1 MYRPLSLLL
10 ASRFM
15 AGRSSSRMISF
26 ISTSS
31 TVGIAVGIAAII
43 LVLSAMNG
51 FEQALKEKLLGV
63 IPHGELIAMNKPI
76 ENWQGFREQLL
87 KRPDIEGVSPF
98 IQISGMIARGSE
110 LRAVKLRG
118 IDSQL
123 QQTVSNYQ
131 DYLQPDVSQSLGG
144 RQLILGAGIAEAL
157 DVQVGDRVNVL
168 IPPPPTSS
176 RLSAPKSYPF
186 EVVSIFRFGG
196 QLDGL
201 SAWIN
206 LEQAREL
213 AGYQTGVQGLELKL
227 TDVFRAQ
234 SITYQAALELPIY
247 VYVSDWMRS
256 NGHVYQDIQM
266 VRTLVYLVMVL
277 IIGVACFNIVST
289 LVMAVQDK
297 RSEIAILLTMGTPA
311 RLVMASFI
319 WQGLLS
325 GCIGVIFG
333 ASTGSLLAYF
343 LPDLLALVEA
353 VLGHTLL
360 SGDIYFIDQIPT
372 ELHGQDVLV
381 VSLVAWLTA
390 LLATLYPAFKASKLE
405 PAKEL
410 GGH

>member
-10 ASRFM
+10 ANRFM
-15 AGRSSSRMISF
+15 AGRRASRMVSF

-31 TVGIAVGIAAII
+31 TVGIAIGIAAII

-51 FEQALKEKLLGV
+51 FEKALKEKLLGV
-63 IPHGELIAMNKPI
+63 IPHGELITMNDPI

-87 KRPDIEGVSPF
+87 RNPEVQGVSPY
-98 IQISGMIARGSE
+98 IELSGMISRGSE
-110 LRAVKLRG
+110 LRAVKVRG
-118 IDSQL
+118 IEPKL
-123 QQTVSNYQ
+123 QGTVSSFHQ
-131 DYLQPDVSQSLGG
+131 YLKPDVSQSLTG

-157 DVQVGDRVNVL
+157 NVKVGDRVNVL
-168 IPPPPTSS
+168 IPPPKGVNQ
-176 RLSAPKSYPF
+176 LSAPKSYPF
-186 EVVSIFRFGG
+186 EVASIFRFGG

-213 AGYQTGVQGLELKL
+213 AGIEQGVQGLELKV

-297 RSEIAILLTMGTPA
+297 RSEIAILLTMGTPT
-311 RLVMASFI
+311 RMVMASFV

-325 GCIGVIFG
+325 GLIGVIIG
-333 ASTGSLLAYF
+333 ATSGSLLAYY
-343 LPDLLALVEA
+343 LTDLLGLIERG
-353 VLGHTLL
+353 LGHTLL
-360 SGDIYFIDQIPT
+360 SGDIYFINQIPS
-372 ELHGQDVLV
+372 ELHWQDVV
-381 VSLVAWLTA
+381 IVSLVAWVTA
-390 LLATLYPAFKASKLE
+390 LLSTLYPAWKAAQLE
-405 PAKEL
+405 PAREL